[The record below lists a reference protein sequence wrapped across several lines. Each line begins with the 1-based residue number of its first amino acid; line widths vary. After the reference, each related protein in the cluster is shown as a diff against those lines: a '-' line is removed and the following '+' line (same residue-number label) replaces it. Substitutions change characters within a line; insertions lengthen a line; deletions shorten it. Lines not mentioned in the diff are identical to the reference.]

1 MSGVR
6 FAGYAALFDRRDRGG
21 DVIAPGAFAESLRR
35 QAGALPILWQHDP
48 AQPIGTVEYAAEDAR
63 GLRVVGRLSSGRAG
77 ALLCAGAVDGLSFG
91 YRVVEAKAGTG
102 ETRRLEALDI
112 VEVSLVAHPM
122 QPLARV
128 HAVEEMGPATVAGAK
143 IAENVE

>member
-21 DVIAPGAFAESLRR
+21 DVIVPGAFAASLRR
-35 QAGALPILWQHDP
+35 RLGAGEVLPLLWQHDP
-48 AQPIGTVEYAAEDAR
+48 AQPIGTAERAEEDAR
-63 GLRVVGRLSSGRAG
+63 GLRVIARLSDRPGAAARA
-77 ALLCAGAVDGLSFG
+77 AELLRGKAVDGLSFG
-91 YRVVEAKAGTG
+91 YRVVTAEAGPP
-102 ETRRLEALDI
+102 RRLEALDI

-128 HAVEEMGPATVAGAK
+128 HAVEDA
-143 IAENVE
+143 